1 MAFYIEAFHNLV
13 WRRHRF
19 LCLTQTQLPLFLD
32 SELLSTMHIMTFLQ
46 EGFQKFKITKKESF
60 YYTCLLNWSI
70 LPVAK
75 RRAVEQKRALFIW
88 KHWQLRCSHLLLSEG
103 KREMKIDTEPYFK
116 FNHVTLTLKLA
127 SLYFLAHVFVSLP
140 RSNIRSIAEK
150 VQFKIHSWYLHKCQK
165 ISRGNNM
172 IHD

>member
-60 YYTCLLNWSI
+60 YHTYLLNWSI

-127 SLYFLAHVFVSLP
+127 SLYFLTP
-140 RSNIRSIAEK
+140 WSNIRSTADK
-150 VQFKIHSWYLHKCQK
+150 ARFKIISSYKNVKRYLKE
-165 ISRGNNM
+165 ITRWM
-172 IHD
+172 IN